1 MQGIKNI
8 ILDLGGIFLNV
19 DYTLTE
25 KAFVALGVT
34 NFNEFYSQHNAN
46 HLFEQFETGKI
57 SPDNF
62 CEELRKISKTNL
74 SNQQIFTAWNAMLLD
89 FPKERIDWLEKLSK
103 QYKVF
108 LYSNTNKVH
117 YDSFI
122 ETANKVSPQKYFND
136 YFVKAYYSHEMGMR
150 KPYKESFEKI
160 LAEQNLVA
168 EETLFI
174 DDTSINIEG
183 AKLANLK
190 TLHLVS
196 PQTVLDLDL

>member
-1 MQGIKNI
+1 MEGIKNI
-8 ILDLGGIFLNV
+8 ILDLGGIFMNI

-25 KAFVALGVT
+25 KAFVELGVS

-57 SPDNF
+57 SADNF
-62 CEELRKISKTNL
+62 CNELRTISKTNL

-89 FPKERIDWLEKLSK
+89 FPKERIDWLKKLSK

-108 LYSNTNKVH
+108 LYSNTNKIH
-117 YDSFI
+117 YDSFM
-122 ETANKVSPQKYFND
+122 ETANKISPQKHFND

-160 LAEQNLVA
+160 LIEQKLVA

-183 AKLANLK
+183 AKLANIK
-190 TLHLVS
+190 TLHLVA